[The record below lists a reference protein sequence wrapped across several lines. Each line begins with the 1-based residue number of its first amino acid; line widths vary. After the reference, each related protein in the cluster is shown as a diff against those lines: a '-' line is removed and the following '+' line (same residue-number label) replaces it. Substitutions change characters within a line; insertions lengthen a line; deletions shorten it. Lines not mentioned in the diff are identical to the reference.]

1 MLLLWIV
8 ICGGGVS
15 VENSNLASVDGDK
28 LIDDMDMEELTVIK
42 MEKVTSSIVKRR
54 YFPERIFHT
63 PSSHDLS
70 GILLMMKTLTTDKCY
85 HLEKNSVKCNLDHD
99 DCDYKV
105 VT

>member
-1 MLLLWIV
+1 MAEI
-8 ICGGGVS
+8 
-15 VENSNLASVDGDK
+15 
-28 LIDDMDMEELTVIK
+28 EELTVIK

-70 GILLMMKTLTTDKCY
+70 GILLMMNTVTTDKCY
-85 HLEKNSVKCNLDHD
+85 HLEKNSLKCNHD
-99 DCDYKV
+99 DCDYSV

>member
-1 MLLLWIV
+1 MMIWI
-8 ICGGGVS
+8 
-15 VENSNLASVDGDK
+15 
-28 LIDDMDMEELTVIK
+28 EELTVIK

-99 DCDYKV
+99 DCDYMQHSGHL
-105 VT
+105 TAELPARLEG